1 MTRSEANKKILEI
14 LIERPDL
21 LLEAGCSMPEDIFK
35 EEYSNLIEDFEAR
48 PYYRFIQ
55 LLWAIGWNAPG
66 PDRFFEESVETLE
79 KLKKY
84 IN

>member
-1 MTRSEANKKILEI
+1 MTRSEANKKILEL
-14 LIERPDL
+14 LIKRPDL
-21 LLEAGCSMPEDIFK
+21 LLVAGCSMPKETFI
-35 EEYSNLIEDFEAR
+35 EEYSNIVEDFEAR

-55 LLWAIGWNAPG
+55 LLWAVGWNAPG